1 MRVVLASRNNG
12 KLLELQRLLEPLHL
26 DLESQAQHNVP
37 SPEETGLTFIENA
50 LIKARAVSLAT
61 DLPAIADDSGLV
73 VPALNGAPG
82 IYSARYAGADATDT
96 ANNLKLTETLR
107 GIKNRTAYFYCA
119 MVFVSQAEDPTPLI
133 ATARWHGSIIDEP
146 RGANGF
152 GYDPHFLISGMRH
165 TSAQLAPNQ
174 KNKLSHRGQATQKL
188 IEQLSSNNSH
198 QTTGEQC

>member
-82 IYSARYAGADATDT
+82 IYSARYAGTDATDS

-107 GIKNRTAYFYCA
+107 GIKNRAAYFYCA
-119 MVFVSQAEDPTPLI
+119 MVFVYRAEDPTPLI

-146 RGANGF
+146 RGDNGF
-152 GYDPHFLISGMRH
+152 GYDPYFLISGMHH
-165 TSAQLAPNQ
+165 TSAQLASKQ

-188 IEQLSSNNSH
+188 IEQLANNVR
-198 QTTGEQC
+198 